1 MIIQKLEIISFGK
14 FKNKTIDFS
23 DGLNIIYGD
32 NESGKSTLVS
42 FIYAMLYGFGDNRGK
57 SLSIREK
64 FAPWGGGVCEGK
76 ITVKADDGENITLYR
91 KAGNAKKY
99 DILQI
104 YDTDTG
110 EELSISPEEIVGVNS
125 DTFFKTLCIKQLSTV
140 FDGNND
146 EITQRLSNIASTGDE
161 NASYEKAQKLLE
173 GIRREIQP
181 QRGKGGEL
189 ADITNKI
196 AIIEK
201 NKSTKENISSELK
214 ATDSLLFTLEKEVE
228 ELKSNYEA
236 LLKKDYNSSIGHLL
250 GRIEE
255 IKKHNPDKRISLFPI
270 VSGIVFSVLSI
281 IMTISKK
288 DYFYIPLIIGLIF
301 IIYGLIKKKSTEN
314 TNITELENEL
324 EKLKAEKAEYEEK
337 LYSLKQRLLSA
348 EERLSQLRIRRES
361 LRISITD
368 EEYNPHDLYEKKKLL
383 ETKLK
388 TVTLASEA
396 LKRAHEKMQKNFT
409 PLLNKKASQYFS
421 TISGG
426 KYTRIFCSERF
437 GAKIDSGIPRESEF
451 FSGGTMDQL
460 YLSVR
465 LALIDMLFKEKS
477 CSLILDQPFL
487 QYDETRKNKAL
498 ELLENLQNNR
508 QILLFTS
515 DKNVNSSNKQTEIL
529 T

>member
-14 FKNKTIDFS
+14 FKNKSVDFS

-57 SLSIREK
+57 TLSIREK
-64 FAPWGGGVCEGK
+64 FTPWSGGVCEGK
-76 ITVKADDGENITLYR
+76 ITVKTDDGENITIYR

-99 DILQI
+99 DTLRI
-104 YDTDTG
+104 YNTSTG
-110 EELSISPEEIVGVNS
+110 EELSITPEEIVGVNS

-161 NASYEKAQKLLE
+161 SASYEKAQKLLE

-189 ADITNKI
+189 ADIINKI
-196 AIIEK
+196 TIVEK
-201 NKSTKENISSELK
+201 NKSTQQNISSELK
-214 ATDSLLFTLEKEVE
+214 ATDSLLATLEKEYE
-228 ELKSNYEA
+228 ELKINYEEF
-236 LLKKDYNSSIGHLL
+236 LKRDYNASIGHLL

-255 IKKHNPDKRISLFPI
+255 IKKHSSDKKLFILPLLI
-270 VSGIVFSVLSI
+270 GVVLSVLSVI
-281 IMTISKK
+281 ITIWKGN
-288 DYFYIPLIIGLIF
+288 YLYIPFAIGIIF
-301 IIYGLIKKKSTEN
+301 IIYGLIKKKPTED
-314 TNITELENEL
+314 TNITALEQEL
-324 EKLKAEKAEYEEK
+324 EKLRAEKADCEKK
-337 LYSLKQRLLSA
+337 LYIIKERFLSS
-348 EERLSQLRIRRES
+348 EERLSRLRIRRET
-361 LRISITD
+361 LRLSITN
-368 EEYNPHDLYEKKKLL
+368 EEYNSHTLYEKKKVL
-383 ETKLK
+383 ETQLK

-409 PLLNKKASQYFS
+409 PVLNKIASQYFN

-426 KYTRIFCSERF
+426 KYTRIFCGEQF
-437 GAKIDSGIPRESEF
+437 GSKIDSDIPRESDF
-451 FSGGTMDQL
+451 FSGGTIDQL

-465 LALIDMLFKEKS
+465 LSLIDMLFKEKS

-487 QYDETRKNKAL
+487 QYDDTRKNNTL